1 MPRSFFVKFRP
12 VAAKMR
18 DSWYFRLLG
27 PRLTDSRLWGLN
39 RRAITGAFG
48 AGVAIA
54 FIPLPVHPLLGLA
67 AAVIWRLNVPAMIG
81 TLLILNPFTAPLI
94 YYIAYRVGTL
104 LLGVRPGHHFHFE
117 ANWTWLQNGLG
128 STWKPFLVGCLV
140 CSVVGG
146 WLAYRIL
153 ELAWRQSTVNRLN
166 ARRGAVR
173 KQ

>member
-18 DSWYFRLLG
+18 DSWYFRMLG

-39 RRAITGAFG
+39 RRAITAACG

-54 FIPLPVHPLLGLA
+54 FIPLPAHLLFGLLA
-67 AAVIWRLNVPAMIG
+67 AMIWRLNVPAMIG
-81 TLLILNPFTAPLI
+81 TLLILNPFTAVLI
-94 YYIAYRVGTL
+94 YSAAYWVGAL
-104 LLGVRPGHHFHFE
+104 LLGIKAGPKFHE
-117 ANWTWLQNGLG
+117 LSWNWLQTGLG
-128 STWKPFLVGCLV
+128 NTWKPFLLGCLV

-146 WLAYRIL
+146 WLTYRLL
-153 ELAWRQSTVNRLN
+153 ELAWRQSTLNRLN